1 MESFV
6 KNAYLANNR
15 GHRLWEVSRIK
26 QRRKESFK
34 VEEGT
39 IWVETSSSGMEWPH
53 WHLLQEKN
61 IYEQCPYERALYIK
75 KQEGNV
81 MFIAL
86 YVDDLIFMG
95 NKAEMIKEFKRVME
109 KEFQMIDLGDMK
121 YFFGMEVK
129 QLEIGYRSHKKCI
142 GFIRIG
148 G

>member
-1 MESFV
+1 
-6 KNAYLANNR
+6 
-15 GHRLWEVSRIK
+15 
-26 QRRKESFK
+26 
-34 VEEGT
+34 
-39 IWVETSSSGMEWPH
+39 
-53 WHLLQEKN
+53 
-61 IYEQCPYERALYIK
+61 
-75 KQEGNV
+75 